1 MNTYQYLWRLIMYR
15 PMRYLVNAIAW
26 TVIYL
31 APIAP
36 GLITKEFFDSLTGTS
51 ALGYG
56 VWGLIAL
63 LMAAALG
70 RIMLIVIGFI
80 TDVNFR
86 FRMGMLLRRNLLEHV
101 LKQPGAQAI
110 PVSPGEA
117 ISHFRDDVDQSEEAA
132 SWSVDV
138 FGMTCFALVSGYILI
153 RIDAQ
158 MTLLVFM
165 PIVLVITAA
174 QLATVRL
181 QKYRAASRE
190 ATSKVTG
197 EISEMFGN
205 VQAIQV
211 AGAEKRVI
219 ARFSSFGDDRRKA
232 MLKDRLMG
240 ELLDSVFSNSV
251 NLGTG
256 LILLLAGT
264 KMRAGTFT
272 VGDFA
277 LFVYYLT
284 FVTQFITNVGK
295 FITYFK
301 QMSVSLER
309 LTFLLQG
316 ASAKVLTMVNSLHLK
331 AESKV
336 AEVTVSTIP
345 LAQKGRE
352 NDSLG
357 GVKWVDGHE
366 REGWVKIGQ
375 GTKRESVSG
384 ANIEQ
389 RLERYSADEEKQEEG
404 FEREFADEAKQEI
417 GFESEYAVGAKV
429 EEGFSHETG
438 VAASLRRLDVNGLS
452 YAYSDTG
459 RGISDIHFS
468 LKRGSFTV
476 ITGTIGSGKTTL
488 VRSLLGLL
496 PKGEGTIAWN
506 GVPVEDP
513 GTFFTPPRSAYTAQV
528 PRLYS
533 DTLRNNILL
542 GQAEQGDSLQQALHA
557 AVMEFDVAQLPGGLD
572 TVIGPRGVK
581 LSGGQA
587 QRTAAARMLVR
598 DAELYVFD
606 DLSSALDVETE
617 QKLWE
622 RMFQRRSDAT
632 CLVVSHRKTALSR
645 ADHIIVMKDG
655 RIEAEGNSEELLRH
669 SATFRELWYG
679 DERHSS

>member
-1 MNTYQYLWRLIMYR
+1 MSTFQYLWRLIMYR
-15 PMRYLVNAIAW
+15 PLRYFVNALAW

-31 APIAP
+31 APILP
-36 GLITKEFFDSLTGTS
+36 GLITKQFFDSLTGNS
-51 ALGYG
+51 SLGYG

-63 LMAAALG
+63 LIAAALG
-70 RIMLIVIGFI
+70 RICLIIIGFI
-80 TDVNFR
+80 TDVHFR

-138 FGMTCFALVSGYILI
+138 FGLTCFAIVSGFILI

-158 MTLLVFM
+158 MTLLVFL

-190 ATSKVTG
+190 ATSRVTG

-219 ARFSSFGDDRRKA
+219 DRFRSFGDDRRKA
-232 MLKDRLMG
+232 MLKDRLMT

-264 KMRAGTFT
+264 KMRAGAFT

-316 ASAKVLTMVNSLHLK
+316 ASAKVLTMVNSLHLTQK
-331 AESKV
+331 ASKRSVGEQNESV
-336 AEVTVSTIP
+336 
-345 LAQKGRE
+345 AQK
-352 NDSLG
+352 
-357 GVKWVDGHE
+357 
-366 REGWVKIGQ
+366 
-375 GTKRESVSG
+375 SG
-384 ANIEQ
+384 AEQ
-389 RLERYSADEEKQEEG
+389 TERATIGS
-404 FEREFADEAKQEI
+404 EA
-417 GFESEYAVGAKV
+417 A
-429 EEGFSHETG
+429 
-438 VAASLRRLDVNGLS
+438 LRRLDVNGLS
-452 YAYSDTG
+452 YAYADSG
-459 RGISDIHFS
+459 RGISNIHFS
-468 LKRGSFTV
+468 LQRGSFTV
-476 ITGTIGSGKTTL
+476 VTGTIGSGKTTL

-496 PKGEGTIAWN
+496 PKEEGTIAWN

-542 GQAEQGDSLQQALHA
+542 GQAEQSDSLQQALHA
-557 AVMEFDVAQLPGGLD
+557 AVLEYDVAQLPGGLD

-632 CLVVSHRKTALSR
+632 CLVVSHRKTALTR

-655 RIEAEGNSEELLRH
+655 RIEAEGTSEELLQQ

-679 DERHSS
+679 DERQSE

>member
-1 MNTYQYLWRLIMYR
+1 MTTFQYLKGLIMYR
-15 PMRYLVNAIAW
+15 PFRYFINALAW
-26 TVIYL
+26 TIIYL

-36 GLITKEFFDSLTGTS
+36 GLITKAFFDSLTEKSTLS
-51 ALGYG
+51 IG

-63 LMAAALG
+63 LIAAALG
-70 RIMLIVIGFI
+70 RILLIIVGFI
-80 TDVNFR
+80 TDVQFR

-117 ISHFRDDVDQSEEAA
+117 ISHFRDDVDQSEEAV

-138 FGMTCFALVSGYILI
+138 FGMTVFALVSGYILI

-165 PIVLVITAA
+165 PIVIVITAA

-190 ATSKVTG
+190 STSKVTG

-219 ARFSSFGDDRRKA
+219 DRFRSFGDSRRKA
-232 MLKDRLMG
+232 MLKDRLMS

-256 LILLLAGT
+256 LLLLLAGT
-264 KMRAGTFT
+264 KMRAGTFS
-272 VGDFA
+272 VGDLA

-301 QMSVSLER
+301 QMSVSLKR

-316 ASAKVLTMVNSLHLK
+316 ASAKVLTMVRPLYLK
-331 AESKV
+331 KERVGVKTSAASMVGKAV
-336 AEVTVSTIP
+336 GARGNDLVEVQGQEKRRGQKQVQEQVRKQDQEQEQVQGQEQEQVQEQEQEQDEVQDQ
-345 LAQKGRE
+345 AQKQDQE
-352 NDSLG
+352 QDQVQDQADD
-357 GVKWVDGHE
+357 GV
-366 REGWVKIGQ
+366 I
-375 GTKRESVSG
+375 
-384 ANIEQ
+384 APPLQ
-389 RLERYSADEEKQEEG
+389 RLE
-404 FEREFADEAKQEI
+404 
-417 GFESEYAVGAKV
+417 
-429 EEGFSHETG
+429 
-438 VAASLRRLDVNGLS
+438 VNGLS
-452 YAYSDTG
+452 YTYPETG
-459 RGISDIHFS
+459 RGIADIHFAMQ
-468 LKRGSFTV
+468 RGSFTV

-496 PKGEGTIAWN
+496 PKEGGTIAWN

-513 GTFFTPPRSAYTAQV
+513 GTFFTPPQSAYTAQV

-533 DTLRNNILL
+533 DTLRNNVLL
-542 GQAEQGDSLQQALHA
+542 GQAEQGDSLQQALNA
-557 AVMEFDVAQLPGGLD
+557 AVLEYDVAQLPGGLD

-622 RMFQRRSDAT
+622 RMFQRRREAT
-632 CLVVSHRKTALSR
+632 CLVVSHRKTALTR

-655 RIEAEGNSEELLRH
+655 RIEAEGTSEELLLR
-669 SATFRELWYG
+669 SSTFRELWYG
-679 DERHSS
+679 DDRKA

>member
-15 PMRYLVNAIAW
+15 PIRYLVNAIAW

-165 PIVLVITAA
+165 PIVLVISAA

-219 ARFSSFGDDRRKA
+219 VRFSSFGDDRRKA

-316 ASAKVLTMVNSLHLK
+316 ASAKVLTIVNSLHLK

-336 AEVTVSTIP
+336 AEATVSDIP
-345 LAQKGRE
+345 SAQNGRE
-352 NDSLG
+352 SLG
-357 GVKWVDGHE
+357 GVKRV
-366 REGWVKIGQ
+366 EGLESEGASKVK
-375 GTKRESVSG
+375 
-384 ANIEQ
+384 
-389 RLERYSADEEKQEEG
+389 LEVG
-404 FEREFADEAKQEI
+404 FER
-417 GFESEYAVGAKV
+417 EYAVGAKL

-438 VAASLRRLDVNGLS
+438 LEASLQRLDVNGLS

-496 PKGEGTIAWN
+496 PKGKGTIAWN

>member
-1 MNTYQYLWRLIMYR
+1 MNTFQYLWRLVMYR
-15 PMRYLVNAIAW
+15 PVRYFGNALAW
-26 TVIYL
+26 TLIYL
-31 APIAP
+31 APILP
-36 GLITKEFFDSLTGTS
+36 GLITKEFFDTLSGES
-51 ALGYG
+51 KLGYG

-63 LMAAALG
+63 LMAAAIG
-70 RIMLIVIGFI
+70 RIMLIVVGFI
-80 TDVNFR
+80 TDVHFR

-138 FGMTCFALVSGYILI
+138 FGLTCFAIVSGYILI

-158 MTLLVFM
+158 MTLLVFL

-219 ARFSSFGDDRRKA
+219 ERFRSLGDNRRKA
-232 MLKDRLMG
+232 MMKDRLMT
-240 ELLDSVFSNSV
+240 ELLDSIFSNSV

-264 KMRAGTFT
+264 KMRSGSFT

-316 ASAKVLTMVNSLHLK
+316 ASAKVLTMVRSLHLK
-331 AESKV
+331 PERDAGIHNAGQEAV
-336 AEVTVSTIP
+336 QADDID
-345 LAQKGRE
+345 Q
-352 NDSLG
+352 
-357 GVKWVDGHE
+357 GHE
-366 REGWVKIGQ
+366 DDRQAAGEPLKQ
-375 GTKRESVSG
+375 
-384 ANIEQ
+384 
-389 RLERYSADEEKQEEG
+389 LE
-404 FEREFADEAKQEI
+404 
-417 GFESEYAVGAKV
+417 
-429 EEGFSHETG
+429 
-438 VAASLRRLDVNGLS
+438 VNGLS
-452 YAYSDTG
+452 YAYEDTG
-459 RGISDIHFS
+459 RGIADIHFR
-468 LKRGSFTV
+468 LQRGSFTV
-476 ITGTIGSGKTTL
+476 VTGTIGSGKTTL

-506 GVPVEDP
+506 GVPIEDP

-533 DTLRNNILL
+533 DTLRNNIML
-542 GQAEQGDSLQQALHA
+542 GQPEREESLQQALHA
-557 AVMEFDVAQLPGGLD
+557 AVLEYDIAQLPGGLD

-622 RMFQRRSDAT
+622 RMFQRRKDAT
-632 CLVVSHRKTALSR
+632 CLVVSHRKTALAR

-655 RIEAEGNSEELLRH
+655 RIEAEGTSEELLQR
-669 SATFRELWYG
+669 SATFPELWYG
-679 DERHSS
+679 DERHAESSS

>member
-15 PMRYLVNAIAW
+15 PIRYLVNAIAW

-331 AESKV
+331 VENKV
-336 AEVTVSTIP
+336 AVATVSVIP

-352 NDSLG
+352 DESLG
-357 GVKWVDGHE
+357 GVKRVEGLE
-366 REGWVKIGQ
+366 REGGSEVKIGQ
-375 GTKRESVSG
+375 G
-384 ANIEQ
+384 
-389 RLERYSADEEKQEEG
+389 LERFS
-404 FEREFADEAKQEI
+404 ADEAKEK
-417 GFESEYAVGAKV
+417 GLEREYAVGAKL
-429 EEGFSHETG
+429 EGKFNQETG
-438 VAASLRRLDVNGLS
+438 FAASLQRLDVNGLS

-542 GQAEQGDSLQQALHA
+542 GQAEQGDSLQMALHA

-645 ADHIIVMKDG
+645 ADHIIVMKEG
-655 RIEAEGNSEELLRH
+655 RIEAEGNSEELLRQ

>member
-1 MNTYQYLWRLIMYR
+1 MNTYQYLLRLITYR
-15 PMRYLVNAIAW
+15 PFLYFINALAW

-31 APIAP
+31 APIVP
-36 GLITKEFFDSLTGTS
+36 GLVTKEFFDSLTGNS
-51 ALGYG
+51 KLGYS
-56 VWGLIAL
+56 VWGIIAL
-63 LMAAALG
+63 LMAATLG
-70 RIMLIVIGFI
+70 RIMLIVVGFI

-101 LKQPGAQAI
+101 LKQPGARAI

-138 FGMTCFALVSGYILI
+138 FGMTCFAAVSCYILI

-158 MTLLVFM
+158 MTLLVFL
-165 PIVLVITAA
+165 PLVIVISVA
-174 QLATVRL
+174 QLATARL

-190 ATSKVTG
+190 STAKVTG

-219 ARFSSFGDDRRKA
+219 DRFRRLGDTRRKA
-232 MLKDRLMG
+232 MLKDRLMT
-240 ELLDSVFSNSV
+240 ELLDSIFSNSV

-256 LILLLAGT
+256 LILLLAGQ

-284 FVTQFITNVGK
+284 FVTQFISNVGK

-301 QMSVSLER
+301 QMSVALER

-316 ASAKVLTMVNSLHLK
+316 ASAKILTMVKSLHLDK
-331 AESKV
+331 K
-336 AEVTVSTIP
+336 
-345 LAQKGRE
+345 QKLPTE
-352 NDSLG
+352 
-357 GVKWVDGHE
+357 
-366 REGWVKIGQ
+366 
-375 GTKRESVSG
+375 SG
-384 ANIEQ
+384 AGETDDIAAV
-389 RLERYSADEEKQEEG
+389 SAIPQ
-404 FEREFADEAKQEI
+404 
-417 GFESEYAVGAKV
+417 
-429 EEGFSHETG
+429 
-438 VAASLRRLDVNGLS
+438 AAPRDNSLQHLDVQGLS
-452 YAYSDTG
+452 YTYPDTG
-459 RGISDIHFS
+459 RGISGVQLS
-468 LKRGSFTV
+468 LTRGSFTV

-488 VRSLLGLL
+488 VRTLLGLL
-496 PKGEGTIAWN
+496 PKDEGTIDWN
-506 GVPVEDP
+506 GNPVEDA

-542 GQAEQGDSLQQALHA
+542 GQAEQGDSLQHALYA
-557 AVMEFDVAQLPGGLD
+557 AVMEYDVAQLPGGLD

-622 RMFQRRSDAT
+622 RMFERRGDAT
-632 CLVVSHRKTALSR
+632 CLVVSHRKTALAR

-655 RIEAEGNSEELLRH
+655 RIEAEGTSSDLLQR
-669 SATFRELWYG
+669 SSTFQELWYG
-679 DERHSS
+679 DDHATKEMELNEPFRSK

>member
-1 MNTYQYLWRLIMYR
+1 MTTFHYLWRLIMYR
-15 PMRYLVNAIAW
+15 PMRYFINAIAW

-36 GLITKEFFDSLTGTS
+36 GLITKQFFDSLSVNST
-51 ALGYG
+51 LGYG

-63 LMAAALG
+63 LIAAALG
-70 RIMLIVIGFI
+70 RICLIVIGFI
-80 TDVNFR
+80 TDVHFR

-117 ISHFRDDVDQSEEAA
+117 ISHFRDDVDQSEEAV

-138 FGMTCFALVSGYILI
+138 FGMTCFALVSGFILI

-158 MTLLVFM
+158 MTLLVFL
-165 PIVLVITAA
+165 PIVLVISAA

-211 AGAEKRVI
+211 AGAEDRVI
-219 ARFSSFGDDRRKA
+219 ERFRSFGDNRRKA
-232 MLKDRLMG
+232 MLKDRLMT

-331 AESKV
+331 P
-336 AEVTVSTIP
+336 STS
-345 LAQKGRE
+345 LAGASSTEQSV
-352 NDSLG
+352 NSALG
-357 GVKWVDGHE
+357 SED
-366 REGWVKIGQ
+366 
-375 GTKRESVSG
+375 
-384 ANIEQ
+384 ALQ
-389 RLERYSADEEKQEEG
+389 RLE
-404 FEREFADEAKQEI
+404 
-417 GFESEYAVGAKV
+417 
-429 EEGFSHETG
+429 
-438 VAASLRRLDVNGLS
+438 VNGLS
-452 YAYSDTG
+452 YAYADTG
-459 RGISDIHFS
+459 RGISDIHLS
-468 LKRGSFTV
+468 LRRGSFTV
-476 ITGTIGSGKTTL
+476 VTGAIGSGKTTL

-496 PKGEGTIAWN
+496 PKGKGTIAWN

-542 GQAEQGDSLQQALHA
+542 GQAEQNESLQEALHA
-557 AVMEFDVAQLPGGLD
+557 AVLEYDVAQLPGGLD

-606 DLSSALDVETE
+606 DLSSALDVDTE

-632 CLVVSHRKTALSR
+632 CLVVSHRKTALTR
-645 ADHIIVMKDG
+645 ADHIIVMKEG
-655 RIEAEGNSEELLRH
+655 RIEAEGTSEELLQR

-679 DERHSS
+679 DERQPSNE

>member
-15 PMRYLVNAIAW
+15 PIRYLVNAIAW

-36 GLITKEFFDSLTGTS
+36 GLITKGFFDSLTGTS

-138 FGMTCFALVSGYILI
+138 FGMTCFAFVSGYILI

-301 QMSVSLER
+301 QMSVSLQR

-331 AESKV
+331 AENKV
-336 AEVTVSTIP
+336 AVATVSAIP
-345 LAQKGRE
+345 LAQNGSGDE
-352 NDSLG
+352 SLG
-357 GVKWVDGHE
+357 GVKRVEGLE
-366 REGWVKIGQ
+366 REGGSEVKIGQ
-375 GTKRESVSG
+375 G
-384 ANIEQ
+384 
-389 RLERYSADEEKQEEG
+389 LERFS
-404 FEREFADEAKQEI
+404 ADEAKEK
-417 GFESEYAVGAKV
+417 GFEREYAVGAKL
-429 EEGFSHETG
+429 EEKFNQETG
-438 VAASLRRLDVNGLS
+438 IAASLQRLDVNGLS

-496 PKGEGTIAWN
+496 PKGKGTIAWN

-542 GQAEQGDSLQQALHA
+542 GQAEQGDSLQMALHA
-557 AVMEFDVAQLPGGLD
+557 AVMEYDVAQLPGGLD

-632 CLVVSHRKTALSR
+632 CLVVSHRKTALTR

-655 RIEAEGNSEELLRH
+655 RIEAEGNSEELLRQ

>member
-1 MNTYQYLWRLIMYR
+1 MTTFQYLKGLILYR
-15 PMRYLVNAIAW
+15 PFRYFLNALAW

-36 GLITKEFFDSLTGTS
+36 GLITKEFFDSLSGHSTLS
-51 ALGYG
+51 FS

-63 LMAAALG
+63 LIGAALG
-70 RIMLIVIGFI
+70 RILLIVFGFI

-101 LKQPGAQAI
+101 LKQPGARAI

-117 ISHFRDDVDQSEEAA
+117 ISHFRDDVDQSEEAV

-165 PIVLVITAA
+165 PIVIVITAA

-219 ARFSSFGDDRRKA
+219 TRFGSSGDVRRKA
-232 MLKDRLMG
+232 MLKDRLMS

-256 LILLLAGT
+256 LLLLLAGT
-264 KMRAGTFT
+264 KMRVGTFT
-272 VGDFA
+272 VGDLA

-316 ASAKVLTMVNSLHLK
+316 ASAKVLTMVRPLYLK
-331 AESKV
+331 SDKESN
-336 AEVTVSTIP
+336 APT
-345 LAQKGRE
+345 
-352 NDSLG
+352 
-357 GVKWVDGHE
+357 
-366 REGWVKIGQ
+366 
-375 GTKRESVSG
+375 ESVG
-384 ANIEQ
+384 KEQ
-389 RLERYSADEEKQEEG
+389 DVVVAPPLERLEVK
-404 FEREFADEAKQEI
+404 
-417 GFESEYAVGAKV
+417 
-429 EEGFSHETG
+429 
-438 VAASLRRLDVNGLS
+438 GLS
-452 YAYSDTG
+452 YTYPDTG
-459 RGISDIHFS
+459 RGIADIHFG
-468 LKRGSFTV
+468 LERGSFTV

-496 PKGEGTIAWN
+496 PKEEGTIAWN

-513 GTFFTPPRSAYTAQV
+513 GTFFTPPQSAYTAQV

-542 GQAEQGDSLQQALHA
+542 GQAEQGDSLQRSLNA
-557 AVMEFDVAQLPGGLD
+557 AVLEYDVAQLPGGLD

-632 CLVVSHRKTALSR
+632 CLVVSHRKTALTR
-645 ADHIIVMKDG
+645 ADRIIVMKDG
-655 RIEAEGNSEELLRH
+655 RIEAEGTSSELLLN
-669 SATFRELWYG
+669 SSTFRELWYG
-679 DERHSS
+679 DDRKA

>member
-1 MNTYQYLWRLIMYR
+1 MTTFQYLKGLIMYK
-15 PMRYLVNAIAW
+15 PLRYFINAFAW
-26 TVIYL
+26 TIIYL

-36 GLITKEFFDSLTGTS
+36 GLITKEFFDTLTGNAKLS
-51 ALGYG
+51 FG

-63 LMAAALG
+63 LIGAALG
-70 RIMLIVIGFI
+70 RILLIVFGFI
-80 TDVNFR
+80 TDVHFR

-165 PIVLVITAA
+165 PIVIVITAA

-190 ATSKVTG
+190 STSKVTG

-211 AGAEKRVI
+211 AGAEKRVME
-219 ARFSSFGDDRRKA
+219 RFSSFGDQRRKA

-256 LILLLAGT
+256 LLLLLAGT

-272 VGDFA
+272 VGDLA

-316 ASAKVLTMVNSLHLK
+316 ASAKVLTMVKPLYLK
-331 AESKV
+331 KERVGKID
-336 AEVTVSTIP
+336 ST
-345 LAQKGRE
+345 A
-352 NDSLG
+352 
-357 GVKWVDGHE
+357 
-366 REGWVKIGQ
+366 VKIDQ
-375 GTKRESVSG
+375 DRVQDQYKDQADDSVV
-384 ANIEQ
+384 APPLQ
-389 RLERYSADEEKQEEG
+389 RLE
-404 FEREFADEAKQEI
+404 
-417 GFESEYAVGAKV
+417 
-429 EEGFSHETG
+429 
-438 VAASLRRLDVNGLS
+438 VNGLS
-452 YAYSDTG
+452 YTYPDTG
-459 RGISDIHFS
+459 RGIADIHFAMQ
-468 LKRGSFTV
+468 RGSFTV

-496 PKGEGTIAWN
+496 PKESGTIAWN

-513 GTFFTPPRSAYTAQV
+513 GTFFTPPQSAYTAQV

-542 GQAEQGDSLQQALHA
+542 GQAEQDDSLPQALNA
-557 AVMEFDVAQLPGGLD
+557 AVLEFDVAQLPEGLD

-622 RMFQRRSDAT
+622 RMFQSRSEAT
-632 CLVVSHRKTALSR
+632 CLVVSHRKTALTR

-655 RIEAEGNSEELLRH
+655 RIEAEGTSDDLLRH
-669 SATFRELWYG
+669 SPTFRELWYG
-679 DERHSS
+679 DDRKA

>member
-1 MNTYQYLWRLIMYR
+1 MTTFHYLWRLITYR
-15 PMRYLVNAIAW
+15 PMRYILNAVMW
-26 TVIYL
+26 TLIYL
-31 APIAP
+31 APIVP
-36 GLITKEFFDSLTGTS
+36 GLVTKQFFDTLTGHA
-51 ALGYG
+51 ALGFT

-70 RIMLIVIGFI
+70 RIGLIVLGFI
-80 TDVNFR
+80 TDVHFR

-110 PVSPGEA
+110 PVAPGEA

-219 ARFSSFGDDRRKA
+219 SRFRDLGDERRKA
-232 MLKDRLMG
+232 MIKDRLMG
-240 ELLDSVFSNSV
+240 ELLDSVFTNSV

-256 LILLLAGT
+256 LLLLLAGA

-272 VGDFA
+272 VGDLS

-284 FVTQFITNVGK
+284 FVTQFISNVGK

-316 ASAKVLTMVNSLHLK
+316 ASAKVLTMVRSLHLHK
-331 AESKV
+331 DE
-336 AEVTVSTIP
+336 
-345 LAQKGRE
+345 AQE
-352 NDSLG
+352 ETDADP
-357 GVKWVDGHE
+357 GVKATPLQE
-366 REGWVKIGQ
+366 
-375 GTKRESVSG
+375 
-384 ANIEQ
+384 
-389 RLERYSADEEKQEEG
+389 LE
-404 FEREFADEAKQEI
+404 
-417 GFESEYAVGAKV
+417 
-429 EEGFSHETG
+429 
-438 VAASLRRLDVNGLS
+438 VNGLS
-452 YAYSDTG
+452 YAYPDTG
-459 RGISDIHFS
+459 RGIRDIH
-468 LKRGSFTV
+468 LRLTRGSFTV
-476 ITGTIGSGKTTL
+476 VTGTIGSGKTTL
-488 VRSLLGLL
+488 IRSLLGLL
-496 PKGEGTIAWN
+496 PKGEGSITWN

-513 GTFFTPPRSAYTAQV
+513 GTFFAPPQSAYTAQV

-542 GQAEQGDSLQQALHA
+542 GQAEQSGALSQALHA
-557 AVMEFDVAQLPGGLD
+557 AVMEQDVAQLPLGLD
-572 TVIGPRGVK
+572 TVVGPRGVK

-617 QKLWE
+617 QKLWARLFE
-622 RMFQRRSDAT
+622 RREDAT
-632 CLVVSHRKTALSR
+632 CLVVSHRKTALTR

-655 RIEAEGNSEELLRH
+655 VIEAEGTSAELLKR
-669 SATFRELWYG
+669 SQTFRELWYG
-679 DERHSS
+679 DKRKG

>member
-1 MNTYQYLWRLIMYR
+1 MTTFQYLKGLIMYK
-15 PMRYLVNAIAW
+15 PFRYFINALAW
-26 TVIYL
+26 TIIYL

-36 GLITKEFFDSLTGTS
+36 GLITKAFFDTLTGNAT
-51 ALGYG
+51 LKFG

-63 LMAAALG
+63 LIGAALG
-70 RIMLIVIGFI
+70 RILLIIIGFI
-80 TDVNFR
+80 TDVHFR

-138 FGMTCFALVSGYILI
+138 FGMTVFALVSGYILI

-165 PIVLVITAA
+165 PIVIVITAA

-190 ATSKVTG
+190 STSKVTG

-211 AGAEKRVI
+211 AGAEKRVME
-219 ARFSSFGDDRRKA
+219 RFSSFGDQRRKA
-232 MLKDRLMG
+232 MLKDRLMS

-256 LILLLAGT
+256 LLLLLAGT

-272 VGDFA
+272 VGDLA

-316 ASAKVLTMVNSLHLK
+316 ASAKVLTMVKPLYLK
-331 AESKV
+331 KEIVKEELKLEKDQDQEEDSVV
-336 AEVTVSTIP
+336 APP
-345 LAQKGRE
+345 L
-352 NDSLG
+352 
-357 GVKWVDGHE
+357 
-366 REGWVKIGQ
+366 
-375 GTKRESVSG
+375 
-384 ANIEQ
+384 Q
-389 RLERYSADEEKQEEG
+389 RLE
-404 FEREFADEAKQEI
+404 
-417 GFESEYAVGAKV
+417 
-429 EEGFSHETG
+429 
-438 VAASLRRLDVNGLS
+438 VNGLS
-452 YAYSDTG
+452 YTYPDTG
-459 RGISDIHFS
+459 RGIADIHFAMQ
-468 LKRGSFTV
+468 RGSFTV

-496 PKGEGTIAWN
+496 PKEGGTIAWN

-513 GTFFTPPRSAYTAQV
+513 GTFFTPPQSAYTAQV

-542 GQAEQGDSLQQALHA
+542 GQAEQGDSLPQALNA
-557 AVMEFDVAQLPGGLD
+557 AVLEFDVAQLPGGLD

-622 RMFQRRSDAT
+622 RMFQRRSEAT
-632 CLVVSHRKTALSR
+632 CLVVSHRKTALTR

-655 RIEAEGNSEELLRH
+655 RIEAEGTSEELLRH
-669 SATFRELWYG
+669 SSTFRELWYG
-679 DERHSS
+679 DDRKA

>member
-1 MNTYQYLWRLIMYR
+1 MSTYQYLWRLIMYR
-15 PMRYLVNAIAW
+15 PFRYFINAVAW

-31 APIAP
+31 APIVP
-36 GLITKEFFDSLTGTS
+36 GLLTKEFFDSLTGS
-51 ALGYG
+51 SKLGYG

-63 LMAAALG
+63 LIAAALG
-70 RIMLIVIGFI
+70 RMLLIVIGFI

-101 LKQPGAQAI
+101 MKQPGARAI

-117 ISHFRDDVDQSEEAA
+117 ISHFRDDVDQSEEAV

-190 ATSKVTG
+190 STSRVTG

-211 AGAEKRVI
+211 AGAEKRVVE
-219 ARFSSFGDDRRKA
+219 RFRSFGDDRRKA
-232 MLKDRLMG
+232 MLKDRLMS

-256 LILLLAGT
+256 LILLIAGT

-301 QMSVSLER
+301 QMSVSLQR

-316 ASAKVLTMVNSLHLK
+316 APAKVLTMVQSLYLNKNSSLPSNATSLQV
-331 AESKV
+331 ENSGNRVSV
-336 AEVTVSTIP
+336 AEGTDKKN
-345 LAQKGRE
+345 QKM
-352 NDSLG
+352 
-357 GVKWVDGHE
+357 
-366 REGWVKIGQ
+366 
-375 GTKRESVSG
+375 G
-384 ANIEQ
+384 ANVVAASADHAAALQ
-389 RLERYSADEEKQEEG
+389 RLEVK
-404 FEREFADEAKQEI
+404 
-417 GFESEYAVGAKV
+417 
-429 EEGFSHETG
+429 
-438 VAASLRRLDVNGLS
+438 GL
-452 YAYSDTG
+452 AYSYPDTG
-459 RGISDIHFS
+459 RGIADIQFR
-468 LKRGSFTV
+468 LQRGSFTV

-496 PKGEGTIAWN
+496 PKEKGTIAWN

-542 GQAEQGDSLQQALHA
+542 GQAEQGESLQQALYA
-557 AVMEFDVAQLPGGLD
+557 AVMESDVAHLPGGLD

-622 RMFQRRSDAT
+622 RMFQRRKDAT
-632 CLVVSHRKTALSR
+632 CLVVSHRKTALTR

-655 RIEAEGNSEELLRH
+655 RIEAEGTSKELLRH
-669 SATFRELWYG
+669 SATFQELWYG
-679 DERHSS
+679 DDRTS

>member
-1 MNTYQYLWRLIMYR
+1 MTTFQYLWRLIMYR
-15 PMRYLVNAIAW
+15 PGRYFINAFAW
-26 TVIYL
+26 TIIYL
-31 APIAP
+31 APIVP
-36 GLITKEFFDSLTGTS
+36 GLITKQFFDSLTGKS
-51 ALGYG
+51 MLGYG

-63 LMAAALG
+63 LIAAALG
-70 RIMLIVIGFI
+70 RICLIIIGFI
-80 TDVNFR
+80 TDVHFR

-138 FGMTCFALVSGYILI
+138 FGLTCFAIVSGYILI

-158 MTLLVFM
+158 MTLLVFL

-211 AGAEKRVI
+211 AGAEDRVI
-219 ARFSSFGDDRRKA
+219 ERFRSFGDNRRKA
-232 MLKDRLMG
+232 MLKDRLMT

-331 AESKV
+331 PSRAERIGDGGKQSKGAAFEGKRSV
-336 AEVTVSTIP
+336 RQSEAAT
-345 LAQKGRE
+345 
-352 NDSLG
+352 LG
-357 GVKWVDGHE
+357 S
-366 REGWVKIGQ
+366 
-375 GTKRESVSG
+375 ESGGKESDNAVLESG
-384 ANIEQ
+384 AELQ
-389 RLERYSADEEKQEEG
+389 
-404 FEREFADEAKQEI
+404 
-417 GFESEYAVGAKV
+417 
-429 EEGFSHETG
+429 
-438 VAASLRRLDVNGLS
+438 RLDVNGLS
-452 YAYSDTG
+452 YAYADTG

-468 LKRGSFTV
+468 LRRGSFTV
-476 ITGTIGSGKTTL
+476 VTGAIGSGKTTL

-496 PKGEGTIAWN
+496 PKGKGTIAWN

-542 GQAEQGDSLQQALHA
+542 GQAEQSDSLQQALHA
-557 AVMEFDVAQLPGGLD
+557 AVLEYDVAQLPGGLD

-632 CLVVSHRKTALSR
+632 CLVVSHRKTALTR
-645 ADHIIVMKDG
+645 ADHIIVMKEG
-655 RIEAEGNSEELLRH
+655 RIEAEGTSEELLQR
-669 SATFRELWYG
+669 STTFRELWYG
-679 DERHSS
+679 DERQSE

>member
-1 MNTYQYLWRLIMYR
+1 MNTFQYLWRLIMYR
-15 PMRYLVNAIAW
+15 RLRYFVNALAW

-36 GLITKEFFDSLTGTS
+36 GLITKQFFDSLTGHS
-51 ALGYG
+51 SLGYG

-63 LMAAALG
+63 LIAAALG
-70 RIMLIVIGFI
+70 RICLIIIGFI
-80 TDVNFR
+80 TDVHFR

-138 FGMTCFALVSGYILI
+138 FGLTCFAIVSGFILI

-158 MTLLVFM
+158 MTLLVFL

-219 ARFSSFGDDRRKA
+219 ERFRSFGDNRRKA
-232 MLKDRLMG
+232 MLKDRLMS

-264 KMRAGTFT
+264 KMRAGDFT

-309 LTFLLQG
+309 LTLLLQG

-331 AESKV
+331 QKG
-336 AEVTVSTIP
+336 
-345 LAQKGRE
+345 KGRE
-352 NDSLG
+352 AG
-357 GVKWVDGHE
+357 RKETGE
-366 REGWVKIGQ
+366 RGLSVVEQ
-375 GTKRESVSG
+375 SVSG
-384 ANIEQ
+384 AVGGMSRVE
-389 RLERYSADEEKQEEG
+389 
-404 FEREFADEAKQEI
+404 
-417 GFESEYAVGAKV
+417 ESESGAKGSMRRTEQPTNDV
-429 EEGFSHETG
+429 QRGE
-438 VAASLRRLDVNGLS
+438 AALRRLDVNGLS
-452 YAYSDTG
+452 YAYGDTG

-468 LKRGSFTV
+468 LQRGSFTV
-476 ITGTIGSGKTTL
+476 VTGTIGSGKTTL

-542 GQAEQGDSLQQALHA
+542 GQAEQNDTLREALHA
-557 AVMEFDVAQLPGGLD
+557 AVLEYDVAQLPDGLD

-622 RMFQRRSDAT
+622 RMFQRRRDAT
-632 CLVVSHRKTALSR
+632 CLVVSHRKTALTR

-655 RIEAEGNSEELLRH
+655 RVEAEGTSEELLKR

-679 DERHSS
+679 DERKSE

>member
-15 PMRYLVNAIAW
+15 PVRYFINALAW

-31 APIAP
+31 APIVP
-36 GLITKEFFDSLTGTS
+36 GLVTKEFFDSLTGNS
-51 ALGYG
+51 KLGYS
-56 VWGLIAL
+56 VWGIIAL

-70 RIMLIVIGFI
+70 RIVLIVVGFI

-101 LKQPGAQAI
+101 LKQPGARAI

-138 FGMTCFALVSGYILI
+138 FGLTCFAAVSSYILI

-158 MTLLVFM
+158 MTLLVFL
-165 PIVLVITAA
+165 PLVLVISAA
-174 QLATVRL
+174 QLATTRL

-190 ATSKVTG
+190 STAKVTG

-211 AGAEKRVI
+211 AGAEKRMI
-219 ARFSSFGDDRRKA
+219 ERFRRLGETRRKA
-232 MLKDRLMG
+232 MLKDRLMT
-240 ELLDSVFSNSV
+240 ELLDSIFSNSV

-256 LILLLAGT
+256 LILLLAGQ

-284 FVTQFITNVGK
+284 FVTQVISNVGK
-295 FITYFK
+295 FITFFK
-301 QMSVSLER
+301 QMSVALER

-316 ASAKVLTMVNSLHLK
+316 TSAKILTMVKSLHLDK
-331 AESKV
+331 RQLLPAENGETDDLSIV
-336 AEVTVSTIP
+336 SAAGVSAEH
-345 LAQKGRE
+345 E
-352 NDSLG
+352 N
-357 GVKWVDGHE
+357 
-366 REGWVKIGQ
+366 
-375 GTKRESVSG
+375 
-384 ANIEQ
+384 
-389 RLERYSADEEKQEEG
+389 
-404 FEREFADEAKQEI
+404 F
-417 GFESEYAVGAKV
+417 
-429 EEGFSHETG
+429 
-438 VAASLRRLDVNGLS
+438 LRRLDVHGLS
-452 YAYSDTG
+452 YAYPDTG
-459 RGISDIHFS
+459 RGIADVHFS
-468 LKRGSFTV
+468 LTRGSFTV

-488 VRSLLGLL
+488 VRTLLGLL
-496 PKGEGTIAWN
+496 PKDEGTIAWN
-506 GVPVEDP
+506 GNPVEDA

-542 GQAEQGDSLQQALHA
+542 GQAEQEDSLQQALYA
-557 AVMEFDVAQLPGGLD
+557 AVMEYDVAQLPGGLD

-622 RMFQRRSDAT
+622 RLFQRRGDAT
-632 CLVVSHRKTALSR
+632 CLVVSHRKTALTR

-655 RIEAEGNSEELLRH
+655 RIEAEGTSTELLKR
-669 SATFRELWYG
+669 SSTFQELWYG
-679 DERHSS
+679 DDHSSKEMELNESFRSK

>member
-1 MNTYQYLWRLIMYR
+1 MTTFQYLKGLIMYR
-15 PMRYLVNAIAW
+15 PFRYFINAFAW

-36 GLITKEFFDSLTGTS
+36 GLITKAFFDTLTGNAT
-51 ALGYG
+51 LKFG

-63 LMAAALG
+63 LIGAALG
-70 RIMLIVIGFI
+70 RILLIVMGFI
-80 TDVNFR
+80 TDVQFR
-86 FRMGMLLRRNLLEHV
+86 FRMGMLLRRNLLEHI
-101 LKQPGAQAI
+101 LKQPGARAI
-110 PVSPGEA
+110 PVAPGEA

-165 PIVLVITAA
+165 PIVIVITAA

-190 ATSKVTG
+190 STSKVTG

-219 ARFSSFGDDRRKA
+219 ERFRSFGDNRRKA
-232 MLKDRLMG
+232 MLKDRLMS

-256 LILLLAGT
+256 LLLLLAGT

-272 VGDFA
+272 VGDLA

-316 ASAKVLTMVNSLHLK
+316 ASAKVLTMVRPLYLK
-331 AESKV
+331 KERVDVKTSEIREQTEDV
-336 AEVTVSTIP
+336 AYDSVVAP
-345 LAQKGRE
+345 L
-352 NDSLG
+352 L
-357 GVKWVDGHE
+357 
-366 REGWVKIGQ
+366 
-375 GTKRESVSG
+375 
-384 ANIEQ
+384 Q
-389 RLERYSADEEKQEEG
+389 RLE
-404 FEREFADEAKQEI
+404 
-417 GFESEYAVGAKV
+417 
-429 EEGFSHETG
+429 
-438 VAASLRRLDVNGLS
+438 VNGLS
-452 YAYSDTG
+452 YTYPDTG
-459 RGISDIHFS
+459 RGITDIHFAMH
-468 LKRGSFTV
+468 RGSFTV

-496 PKGEGTIAWN
+496 PKEKGTIAWN
-506 GVPVEDP
+506 GVPVADP
-513 GTFFTPPRSAYTAQV
+513 GTFFTPPQSAYTAQV

-542 GQAEQGDSLQQALHA
+542 GQAEQGDSLQQALNA
-557 AVMEFDVAQLPGGLD
+557 AVLEYDVAQLPGGLD

-632 CLVVSHRKTALSR
+632 CLVVSHRKTALTR
-645 ADHIIVMKDG
+645 ADRIIVMKDG
-655 RIEAEGNSEELLRH
+655 RIEAEGTSEELLRH
-669 SATFRELWYG
+669 SSTFRELWYG
-679 DERHSS
+679 DDRKA

>member
-15 PMRYLVNAIAW
+15 PIRYLVNAIAW

-36 GLITKEFFDSLTGTS
+36 GLITKEFFDSLTGKS

-63 LMAAALG
+63 LMAAAIG

-219 ARFSSFGDDRRKA
+219 ARFSSFGDDRRKV

-336 AEVTVSTIP
+336 AEAAVSTIP
-345 LAQKGRE
+345 LAQEGRE
-352 NDSLG
+352 KARRS
-357 GVKWVDGHE
+357 VVE
-366 REGWVKIGQ
+366 REGRVKIGQ
-375 GTKRESVSG
+375 GFERFSVDM
-384 ANIEQ
+384 AE
-389 RLERYSADEEKQEEG
+389 QEEG
-404 FEREFADEAKQEI
+404 FEGRVEIEQGFERFNADMAQQVEGIEREF
-417 GFESEYAVGAKV
+417 AVGAKLEV
-429 EEGFSHETG
+429 QFNHEDQI
-438 VAASLRRLDVNGLS
+438 AASLKRLDVNGLS

-542 GQAEQGDSLQQALHA
+542 GQAEQGDSLQLALHA
-557 AVMEFDVAQLPGGLD
+557 AVMEFDVEQLPGGLD

-622 RMFQRRSDAT
+622 RMFERRSDAT
-632 CLVVSHRKTALSR
+632 CLVVSHRKTALTR
-645 ADHIIVMKDG
+645 ADHIIVMKEG
-655 RIEAEGNSEELLRH
+655 RIEAEGNSEELLRQ

-679 DERHSS
+679 DERPSS

>member
-1 MNTYQYLWRLIMYR
+1 MTTFQYLKGLIMYK
-15 PMRYLVNAIAW
+15 PFRYFINAFAW
-26 TVIYL
+26 TIIYL

-36 GLITKEFFDSLTGTS
+36 GLITKEFFDTLSGNAKLS
-51 ALGYG
+51 FG

-63 LMAAALG
+63 LIGAALG
-70 RIMLIVIGFI
+70 RILLIVFGFI
-80 TDVNFR
+80 TDVHFR

-117 ISHFRDDVDQSEEAA
+117 ISHFRDDVDQSEEAV

-165 PIVLVITAA
+165 PIVIVITAA

-190 ATSKVTG
+190 STSKVTG

-211 AGAEKRVI
+211 AGAEQRVME
-219 ARFSSFGDDRRKA
+219 RFSSFGDQRRKA
-232 MLKDRLMG
+232 MLKDRLMS

-256 LILLLAGT
+256 LLLLMAGT

-272 VGDFA
+272 VGDLA

-316 ASAKVLTMVNSLHLK
+316 ASAKVLTMVKPLYLK
-331 AESKV
+331 
-336 AEVTVSTIP
+336 
-345 LAQKGRE
+345 KGRVGKI
-352 NDSLG
+352 DS
-357 GVKWVDGHE
+357 VD
-366 REGWVKIGQ
+366 VKIEPEQ
-375 GTKRESVSG
+375 ADDSVV
-384 ANIEQ
+384 APPLQ
-389 RLERYSADEEKQEEG
+389 RLE
-404 FEREFADEAKQEI
+404 
-417 GFESEYAVGAKV
+417 
-429 EEGFSHETG
+429 
-438 VAASLRRLDVNGLS
+438 VNGLS
-452 YAYSDTG
+452 YTYPDTG
-459 RGISDIHFS
+459 RGIADIHFS
-468 LKRGSFTV
+468 MQKGSFTV

-496 PKGEGTIAWN
+496 PKESGTIAWN

-513 GTFFTPPRSAYTAQV
+513 GTFFTPPQSAYTAQV

-542 GQAEQGDSLQQALHA
+542 GQAEQDDSLPQALNA
-557 AVMEFDVAQLPGGLD
+557 AVLEFDVAQLPGGLD

-622 RMFQRRSDAT
+622 RMFQRRSEAT
-632 CLVVSHRKTALSR
+632 CLVVSHRKTALTR

-655 RIEAEGNSEELLRH
+655 RIEAEGTSDELLRH
-669 SATFRELWYG
+669 SPTFRELWYG
-679 DERHSS
+679 DDRKA

>member
-1 MNTYQYLWRLIMYR
+1 MSTFQYLWRLIMYR
-15 PMRYLVNAIAW
+15 PLRYFINALAW

-36 GLITKEFFDSLTGTS
+36 GLITKQFFDSLTGNS
-51 ALGYG
+51 SLGYG

-63 LMAAALG
+63 LIAAALG
-70 RIMLIVIGFI
+70 RICLIIIGFI
-80 TDVNFR
+80 TDVHFR

-138 FGMTCFALVSGYILI
+138 FGLTCFAIVSGFILI

-158 MTLLVFM
+158 MTLLVFL

-190 ATSKVTG
+190 ATSRVTG

-219 ARFSSFGDDRRKA
+219 DRFRSFGDDRRKA
-232 MLKDRLMG
+232 MLKDRLMT

-264 KMRAGTFT
+264 KMRAGAFT

-316 ASAKVLTMVNSLHLK
+316 ASAKVLTMVNSLHLTQK
-331 AESKV
+331 ASKR
-336 AEVTVSTIP
+336 S
-345 LAQKGRE
+345 
-352 NDSLG
+352 
-357 GVKWVDGHE
+357 VDG
-366 REGWVKIGQ
+366 Q
-375 GTKRESVSG
+375 NESVAQGSESRAG
-384 ANIEQ
+384 QIERAAQ
-389 RLERYSADEEKQEEG
+389 GRMSRAEQVESATIG
-404 FEREFADEAKQEI
+404 NEA
-417 GFESEYAVGAKV
+417 A
-429 EEGFSHETG
+429 
-438 VAASLRRLDVNGLS
+438 LRRLDVNGLS
-452 YAYSDTG
+452 YAYADSG
-459 RGISDIHFS
+459 RGISNIHFS
-468 LKRGSFTV
+468 LQRGSFTV
-476 ITGTIGSGKTTL
+476 VTGTFGSGKTTL

-542 GQAEQGDSLQQALHA
+542 GQAEQNDSLQQALHA
-557 AVMEFDVAQLPGGLD
+557 AVLEYDVAQLPGGLD

-632 CLVVSHRKTALSR
+632 CLVVSHRKTALTR

-655 RIEAEGNSEELLRH
+655 RIEAEGTSEELLQQ

-679 DERHSS
+679 DERQSE

>member
-15 PMRYLVNAIAW
+15 PLRYFINAIAW
-26 TVIYL
+26 TIIYL

-36 GLITKEFFDSLTGTS
+36 GLLTKEFFDSLTGNS
-51 ALGYG
+51 KLGYG

-63 LMAAALG
+63 LMAAAVG
-70 RIMLIVIGFI
+70 RIILIVIGFI

-165 PIVLVITAA
+165 PIVFVITAA

-211 AGAEKRVI
+211 AGAEERVI
-219 ARFSSFGDDRRKA
+219 ARFRSFGDNRRKA
-232 MLKDRLMG
+232 MLKDRLMT
-240 ELLDSVFSNSV
+240 EVLDSIFSNSV

-284 FVTQFITNVGK
+284 FVTQFISNVGK

-331 AESKV
+331 SGSPLPAMAE
-336 AEVTVSTIP
+336 
-345 LAQKGRE
+345 
-352 NDSLG
+352 
-357 GVKWVDGHE
+357 
-366 REGWVKIGQ
+366 
-375 GTKRESVSG
+375 GTDKREDHL
-384 ANIEQ
+384 Q
-389 RLERYSADEEKQEEG
+389 Q
-404 FEREFADEAKQEI
+404 
-417 GFESEYAVGAKV
+417 
-429 EEGFSHETG
+429 
-438 VAASLRRLDVNGLS
+438 LDVRGLT
-452 YAYSDTG
+452 YAYADTG
-459 RGISDIHFS
+459 RGISDIRFS

-476 ITGTIGSGKTTL
+476 VTGTIGSGKTTL

-513 GTFFTPPRSAYTAQV
+513 GTFFTPARSAYTAQV

-542 GQAEQGDSLQQALHA
+542 GQAEQGDSLQQSLHA

-617 QKLWE
+617 QQLWE
-622 RMFQRRSDAT
+622 RMFQRRADAT
-632 CLVVSHRKTALSR
+632 CLVVSHRKTALTR

-655 RIEAEGNSEELLRH
+655 RIEAEGTSEELLLR
-669 SATFRELWYG
+669 SETFQKLWYG
-679 DERHSS
+679 DERQTD

>member
-15 PMRYLVNAIAW
+15 PIRYLVNAIAW

-153 RIDAQ
+153 QIDAQ

-331 AESKV
+331 VENKV
-336 AEVTVSTIP
+336 AEATVSTIP
-345 LAQKGRE
+345 LAQEGRE
-352 NDSLG
+352 NESLG
-357 GVKWVDGHE
+357 RVKRVDGLEHEVASGLVGQGHE
-366 REGWVKIGQ
+366 RENA
-375 GTKRESVSG
+375 SG
-384 ANIEQ
+384 ANIG
-389 RLERYSADEEKQEEG
+389 RGLERFSVGEAEQEIG
-404 FEREFADEAKQEI
+404 FEREFSDEVKQKAGFQHEI
-417 GFESEYAVGAKV
+417 AVDERYNREKEIDV
-429 EEGFSHETG
+429 
-438 VAASLRRLDVNGLS
+438 SLQRLDVNGLS

-542 GQAEQGDSLQQALHA
+542 GQAEQGDSLQMALHA

-632 CLVVSHRKTALSR
+632 CLVVSHRKTALTQ

-655 RIEAEGNSEELLRH
+655 RIEAEGNSEELLRQ